1 LIDYFWI
8 AAGALLLGAIVWVIA
23 LPRYWQRHYPAET
36 NEDWLR
42 LRQRELAGESE
53 QLQQEAALRLIE
65 DGVVDELPLPG
76 APKAPSKA
84 AQWIGILMLT
94 LSVVLLY
101 QRLGGWEDVTI
112 ARALSDV
119 ERAQPAEIIAL
130 IARIESRAE
139 ARPGN
144 ADYALLLGEY
154 YLSGNDPA
162 AASDYFDR
170 LIAMGAT
177 APEILGKAAQA
188 EFLAN
193 DRQLSAQARA
203 RAEQALAINTAEPA
217 ALATLGMAA
226 FEAADFRAA
235 IQYWERLQALEV
247 PGSRGHSMLAQIIER
262 ARVALGEA
270 PSGEA
275 PSVGAGGSPD
285 GLSDAA
291 SGSLGVE
298 VVVRAPE
305 RASVPNGSVV
315 FVLARPAGAEQG
327 MPIAVSRTQ
336 PDSWPLAI
344 RLDDR
349 QSMAGQLI
357 SESKAVS
364 IEVQVS
370 IDGQPGRENAL
381 YWGRVD
387 AVEVGVAEPVVI
399 TLGDQ

>member
-1 LIDYFWI
+1 MIDGFWI
-8 AAGALLLGAIVWVIA
+8 AAAALLIGAIVWVIV
-23 LPRYWQRHYPAET
+23 LPRYWQRHYPTET

-65 DGVVDELPLPG
+65 DGIVDDEARSVGPRIS
-76 APKAPSKA
+76 SKA
-84 AQWIGILMLT
+84 AQWTGVVVLMV
-94 LSVVLLY
+94 SVVWLY

-119 ERAQPAEIIAL
+119 ERAQPDDIIAL
-130 IARIESRAE
+130 IARIETRAE
-139 ARPGN
+139 ARPAN

-162 AASDYFDR
+162 AAFGYFDR
-170 LIAMGAT
+170 LIVMGAS

-193 DRQLSAQARA
+193 DRQLSATARA
-203 RAEQALAINTAEPA
+203 RAEQALAVNTAEPA

-226 FEAADFRAA
+226 FEEADFRAA
-235 IQYWERLQALEV
+235 IQYWQRLQALEP
-247 PGSRGHSMLAQIIER
+247 PGSPGYTMLTQIIDR
-262 ARVALGEA
+262 ARIELGEA
-270 PSGEA
+270 PVVLADE
-275 PSVGAGGSPD
+275 SPN
-285 GLSDAA
+285 DAA
-291 SGSLGVE
+291 PALSSESPGVE
-298 VVVRAPE
+298 VLVKLPE
-305 RASVPNGSVV
+305 GSPVLPNGSVV
-315 FVLARPAGAEQG
+315 FVLARAAGAEQG

-336 PDSWPLAI
+336 PESWPLAV

-370 IDGQPGRENAL
+370 IDGQPGREQAL

-387 AVEVGVAEPVVI
+387 PVTVGGAEPIVI
-399 TLGDQ
+399 ALTGQ

>member
-1 LIDYFWI
+1 MDRCGGAVAGRDRVGDRI
-8 AAGALLLGAIVWVIA
+8 ASLLAKTLSRGKRTKTGCGLGSA
-23 LPRYWQRHYPAET
+23 R
-36 NEDWLR
+36 
-42 LRQRELAGESE
+42 LAGESE
-53 QLQQEAALRLIE
+53 QLRQEAALRLIE

-226 FEAADFRAA
+226 FEAAGF
-235 IQYWERLQALEV
+235 
-247 PGSRGHSMLAQIIER
+247 SRRNS
-262 ARVALGEA
+262 VLGTSA
-270 PSGEA
+270 S
-275 PSVGAGGSPD
+275 AGGPWF
-285 GLSDAA
+285 
-291 SGSLGVE
+291 SG
-298 VVVRAPE
+298 
-305 RASVPNGSVV
+305 
-315 FVLARPAGAEQG
+315 
-327 MPIAVSRTQ
+327 
-336 PDSWPLAI
+336 AI
-344 RLDDR
+344 RCWR
-349 QSMAGQLI
+349 
-357 SESKAVS
+357 
-364 IEVQVS
+364 
-370 IDGQPGRENAL
+370 R
-381 YWGRVD
+381 
-387 AVEVGVAEPVVI
+387 
-399 TLGDQ
+399 